1 MSVHFRIA
9 LQSAEGWVHPHPQ
22 FRIESCGEVTQISTK
37 LPTYVAPSTETRVF
51 SAEYEIGFD
60 LVQAATLAEFQL
72 SSKLLL
78 VKLRVLPS
86 GKVDYEEA
94 DYCGLATSLH
104 ATCINS

>member
-1 MSVHFRIA
+1 MSGLPFD
-9 LQSAEGWVHPHPQ
+9 LQRDGCIRTRSFDRELRRGHTA
-22 FRIESCGEVTQISTK
+22 
-37 LPTYVAPSTETRVF
+37 TYVAPSTETRVF

-86 GKVDYEEA
+86 GKVDYEGA

>member
-1 MSVHFRIA
+1 MLRRQLKPAS
-9 LQSAEGWVHPHPQ
+9 
-22 FRIESCGEVTQISTK
+22 
-37 LPTYVAPSTETRVF
+37 

-86 GKVDYEEA
+86 EKVVSNQTVRVDM
-94 DYCGLATSLH
+94 DIDTG
-104 ATCINS
+104 IR

>member
-1 MSVHFRIA
+1 MGA
-9 LQSAEGWVHPHPQ
+9 SAPAVS
-22 FRIESCGEVTQISTK
+22 IESCGEITQISTK

-60 LVQAATLAEFQL
+60 LVQAATLAAFQL

-86 GKVDYEEA
+86 GKVDYEGA

>member
-1 MSVHFRIA
+1 MGA
-9 LQSAEGWVHPHPQ
+9 SAPAVS
-22 FRIESCGEVTQISTK
+22 IESRGEVTQISTK